1 MKRSAAVSSSTSRSI
16 SKMPGSIRC
25 IPATARFEAAAAGL
39 RHSRA
44 PGQYADAPV
53 NLRGLIL
60 RNGKNARPVLCR
72 MKNTNNHNRFLKR
85 LVKNQ
90 VVVKSWNNEPADL
103 RVTRSGIAD
112 APSKFLMLCE
122 KIGGVENGSTD
133 TLRRFRIVSGNVV
146 GNLVQVARGFG
157 TESGPDH
164 DRRRNSSVVL
174 DCSRFSSPSS
184 SSRSSSGVITTSMP

>member
-1 MKRSAAVSSSTSRSI
+1 
-16 SKMPGSIRC
+16 
-25 IPATARFEAAAAGL
+25 
-39 RHSRA
+39 
-44 PGQYADAPV
+44 
-53 NLRGLIL
+53 
-60 RNGKNARPVLCR
+60 

-164 DRRRNSSVVL
+164 DRRRN
-174 DCSRFSSPSS
+174 
-184 SSRSSSGVITTSMP
+184 